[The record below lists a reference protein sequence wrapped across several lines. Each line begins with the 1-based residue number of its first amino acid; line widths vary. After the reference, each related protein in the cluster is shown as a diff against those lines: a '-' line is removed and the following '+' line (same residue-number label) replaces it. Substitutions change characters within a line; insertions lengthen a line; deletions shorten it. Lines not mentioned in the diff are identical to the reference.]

1 MLDKRVIACVVLL
14 TCSSGLHAKD
24 YPAMSGKELYVRFCA
39 SCHGFD
45 GRGDGPVAASL
56 IVKTPDLTRLLRR
69 AGGTYPRETVL
80 RVIDGRQIV
89 GAHGSR
95 TMPVWGE
102 QLSRIEFGAPD
113 QKKAARLVMERIADY
128 VGALQKP
135 APN

>member
-1 MLDKRVIACVVLL
+1 MPGRRVIACVVLL
-14 TCSSGLHAKD
+14 TCSSALHAED
-24 YPAMSGKELYVRFCA
+24 YAAMSGKELYVRFCA

-56 IVKTPDLTRLLRR
+56 IVERPDLTRLSRR

-80 RVIDGRQIV
+80 RVIDGRHIV

-102 QLSRIEFGAPD
+102 RLSRIEFGAPD
-113 QKKAARLVMERIADY
+113 PEKAARLVMERIADY
-128 VGALQKP
+128 VGALQRP
-135 APN
+135 GPD